1 MFYRLTP
8 LINFSRN
15 ISINYFCFLDFKV
28 KIMNVQ
34 QDNISKFILNQDLAI
49 KISDNIGFV
58 EKYFNQV
65 EIQYPD
71 RKEQEIVYKHLGAIV
86 YSCIE
91 ATWKSVISEINK
103 HCETRQCSEKECPYR
118 LKKNLNKLS
127 SREAF
132 CFLLDARFFGFTM
145 DEINRINQLADLR
158 NYIHLSK
165 YIDGTNY
172 SDDFKKEYV
181 VELLGYYYKIVEQLD
196 TANWFFSQND
206 TCLKSLDSNGYE
218 STKEMRINDSNSYYF
233 YRFLL
238 VIDTL
243 FDKEEL
249 TRDDKWILSKIKVE
263 DMDDSFLKDVI
274 DHILYRKR
282 FYKRDEEYHES
293 LQRFYDYLKENNQ
306 LKLKN
311 RIEEELEAQKRSVRN
326 SSVN

>member
-1 MFYRLTP
+1 M
-8 LINFSRN
+8 NVQKDN
-15 ISINYFCFLDFKV
+15 ISI
-28 KIMNVQ
+28 
-34 QDNISKFILNQDLAI
+34 FILNQDLAI

-58 EKYFNQV
+58 EKYLDQV

-71 RKEQEIVYKHLGAIV
+71 RIEQGIVYKHLGAIV

-91 ATWKSVISEINK
+91 VTWKSVISEINK
-103 HCETRQCSEKECPYR
+103 HCETRQCSENECPYR
-118 LKKNLNKLS
+118 LKKDLNKLS

-145 DEINRINQLADLR
+145 DDINRIDQLADLR

-165 YIDGTNY
+165 YIGETNY

-181 VELLGYYYKIVEQLD
+181 GELLEYYYKIVDQLD
-196 TANWFFSQND
+196 NANWFFCQKD

-218 STKEMRINDSNSYYF
+218 TTKEMRTNDSNSYYF
-233 YRFLL
+233 YRFLS

-249 TRDDKWILSKIKVE
+249 TREDKWILSKIKME

-274 DHILYRKR
+274 DHILYKKR

-293 LQRFYDYLKENNQ
+293 LQRLYGHLIENNQ

-326 SSVN
+326 STVN

>member
-1 MFYRLTP
+1 
-8 LINFSRN
+8 
-15 ISINYFCFLDFKV
+15 
-28 KIMNVQ
+28 MNVQ
-34 QDNISKFILNQDLAI
+34 QDNISKFILNQDLAK

-91 ATWKSVISEINK
+91 ATWKSIISEINK

-118 LKKNLNKLS
+118 LKRDFDKLS
-127 SREAF
+127 SRGAF
-132 CFLLDARFFGFTM
+132 CFLLDTRFFGFSM

-165 YIDGTNY
+165 YIGETNY

-181 VELLGYYYKIVEQLD
+181 DELLEYYYKIVEQLD
-196 TANWFFSQND
+196 TADWFFSQND

-218 STKEMRINDSNSYYF
+218 TTKEMRTNDSNSYYF
-233 YRFLL
+233 YRFLS
-238 VIDTL
+238 VIATL

-249 TRDDKWILSKIKVE
+249 TREDKWILSKIKEE
-263 DMDDSFLKDVI
+263 DMDDSFLENVI
-274 DHILYRKR
+274 DHILYKKR
-282 FYKRDEEYHES
+282 FCKRDEDYHES
-293 LQRFYDYLKENNQ
+293 LQRLYGHLIENNQ

-311 RIEEELEAQKRSVRN
+311 RIEKELDAQKQSVKN
-326 SSVN
+326 GIIN

>member
-1 MFYRLTP
+1 
-8 LINFSRN
+8 
-15 ISINYFCFLDFKV
+15 
-28 KIMNVQ
+28 MNVQ
-34 QDNISKFILNQDLAI
+34 QDIISKFILNQDLAK

-65 EIQYPD
+65 EIQYSD

-91 ATWKSVISEINK
+91 ATCKSVISEINK
-103 HCETRQCSEKECPYR
+103 HCETRQCSGKECPYR
-118 LKKNLNKLS
+118 LKRNLNKLS
-127 SREAF
+127 SRESF
-132 CFLLDARFFGFTM
+132 YFLLDTRFFGFSM

-165 YIDGTNY
+165 YIGETNY

-181 VELLGYYYKIVEQLD
+181 DELLECYYKIVGQLD
-196 TANWFFSQND
+196 TADWFFAKKD

-218 STKEMRINDSNSYYF
+218 TTKEMRINDSNSFYF
-233 YRFLL
+233 YRFLS

-263 DMDDSFLKDVI
+263 DMDDGFLEDVI

-293 LQRFYDYLKENNQ
+293 LQRFYDYLIENNQ
-306 LKLKN
+306 VKLKN
-311 RIEEELEAQKRSVRN
+311 RIEKELEAQKRSGRN
-326 SSVN
+326 STIN